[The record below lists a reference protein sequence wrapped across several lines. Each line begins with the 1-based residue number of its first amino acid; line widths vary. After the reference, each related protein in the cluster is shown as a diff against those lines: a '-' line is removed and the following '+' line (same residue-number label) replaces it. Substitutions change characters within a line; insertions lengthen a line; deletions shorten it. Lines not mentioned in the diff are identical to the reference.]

1 MRASHGRRHEHR
13 RSNLPVVAVTL
24 ACIGAFAVP
33 LDGDRH
39 SDRHKNPG
47 AVAVDVWPGWR
58 GLTAEGRAAST
69 LPTRW
74 SATEGIRWKVAIP
87 GSGHSSP
94 IVFGDRVYVT
104 TAYVT
109 SSGLLLQDAAR
120 LLTLGLVLVVAG
132 LAARVV
138 VHRCHPGK
146 PLTAASLVVTSSL
159 LAAVLLL
166 GVIAYGSDSLFDFAR
181 CNIRGWIASTV
192 FASLCLA
199 LIGCVSDRP
208 RGRLVVALLAVLF
221 AAFVLIA
228 LPSKDF
234 AFRGGMSSLRMQIA
248 IAAAAVPLGVGATA
262 LIGAVTRRRV
272 RHTLLAAIVMALVAG
287 SVFLLW
293 HLVAFRDDSF
303 PPTTY
308 EPQVR
313 WWHLALAAG
322 SLAVGSLARVL
333 ASKSLALNLMFVFGC
348 ASCGIL
354 TVLGAGEFLATR
366 SPYLAYQVGTP
377 ALEFRRGDT
386 LFWFVGVVVLIASIR
401 AASKAAYSASTAAAP
416 HLAPRFVTAT
426 ALLGVVFF
434 VHVNYIHSQSRLV
447 RAIVALDRESGD
459 VQWKLQGLEA
469 PQPAVDGRNCPATPT
484 PVTDGRIVCAYF
496 GTPGMMCA
504 LANGRLA
511 WSRRDLGYEGFYGVG
526 FSPLLVDG
534 TLVIASE
541 PPDGIARIHS
551 LDALTGASRWTRTF
565 ATTARITGNN
575 RTPIVREVD
584 GRKVL
589 ILWGM
594 HYVKALALDSG
605 AEVWTYEHSSDGDLV
620 SSAVS
625 DAERLYLSSKG
636 GTVALNYAGLAAA
649 GDPLRWQSAVRANC
663 ASPVLANGLLFTVTD
678 AGIAAALDAATGET
692 RWRQRLPGEY
702 YASLVASRDAVY
714 FTNSDGLTTVVAAES
729 AYRLIAQNDLDAP
742 TLASMAAVG
751 GQLFI
756 RAGASL
762 YAIGQQ

>member
-1 MRASHGRRHEHR
+1 VP
-13 RSNLPVVAVTL
+13 LVAVTL
-24 ACIGAFAVP
+24 AFISAFAVP
-33 LDGDRH
+33 LEGDRQ
-39 SDRHKNPG
+39 SDRHTNSN
-47 AVAVDVWPGWR
+47 AAAVDAWPGWR
-58 GLTAEGRAAST
+58 GLTAEGRADST

-74 SATEGIRWKVAIP
+74 SATQGIRWKVTIP

-94 IVFGDRVYVT
+94 IVFGNRVYVT

-138 VHRCHPGK
+138 VHQCHPAK
-146 PLTAASLVVTSSL
+146 PLAAASLVATSL
-159 LAAVLLL
+159 MLAAVLLL
-166 GVIAYGSDSLFDFAR
+166 GGIAYGSDSLFDFAR

-199 LIGCVSDRP
+199 LIGFVIDRP
-208 RGRLVVALLAVLF
+208 RGRLMVALVAVVF

-248 IAAAAVPLGVGATA
+248 IAAAAVPLGVGATT
-262 LIGAVTRRRV
+262 LIGAMAWRPM
-272 RHTLLAAIVMALVAG
+272 RHALLAAIFMALLAG
-287 SVFLLW
+287 CVFLVW
-293 HLVAFRDDSF
+293 HLVVFRDDSF

-308 EPQVR
+308 QPRVS
-313 WWHLALAAG
+313 WWHLALAAA
-322 SLAVGSLARVL
+322 SLVAVSLARVFV
-333 ASKSLALNLMFVFGC
+333 SKTLALNVAFVFGC
-348 ASCGIL
+348 ASCVIL
-354 TVLGAGEFLATR
+354 MVLAGGEFLATR

-377 ALEFRRGDT
+377 ALELRRGDMV
-386 LFWFVGVVVLIASIR
+386 FWFAGVALLIANIR
-401 AASKAAYSASTAAAP
+401 GARKGAYASAIATP
-416 HLAPRFVTAT
+416 RHLARRFVMAT

-434 VHVNYIHSQSRLV
+434 AHVNYIHSQSRVV
-447 RAIVALDRESGD
+447 RAIVALDRDSGD

-469 PQPAVDGRNCPATPT
+469 PQQAVDGRNSPATPT

-496 GTPGMMCA
+496 GTPGIMCA

-511 WSRRDLGYEGFYGVG
+511 WSRSDLGYEGFYGVG

-551 LDALTGASRWTRTF
+551 LDALTGASRWTQTFRT
-565 ATTARITGNN
+565 TERITGNN
-575 RTPIVREVD
+575 RTPIVRELD
-584 GRKVL
+584 GRKVV

-605 AEVWTYEHSSDGDLV
+605 AEAWTYQHSSDGDLV

-636 GTVALNYAGLAAA
+636 GTVALDYVGLAAA
-649 GDPLRWQSAVRANC
+649 RDPLRWQSPARANC

-714 FTNSDGLTTVVAAES
+714 FTNSNGLTTVVAAEP

-742 TLASMAAVG
+742 TMASMAAVG